1 MYFINQY
8 IMKKQDDGTTKLT
21 KAAYDRETL
30 YDAQAEYHR
39 RQGDAMKASD
49 TVYTLCMII
58 DDNGAVYTSEKAV
71 KPVEPTE
78 PETNTEA

>member
-58 DDNGAVYTSEKAV
+58 DDSGAVYASEKAV
-71 KPVEPTE
+71 KPVAEE
-78 PETNTEA
+78 QPEE